1 MFLTVRI
8 INTVFFFSVLPA
20 LFHCASL
27 TASPSVFFNSS
38 LCWILALLSMIASYR
53 TLKRWW
59 EYQSWHREG
68 AFTQAINSLTVM
80 HKHTASNHQSATDQW
95 LRFVCLHVFIFLRT
109 NKLFTSA
116 ALNKPLSHT
125 TAPYLVLD
133 TFYFK
138 VCLCAR
144 FSLCVDSVYGLQSS
158 LIMAVLEVKVKTVNG
173 RLIIS
178 ITSYSLSG
186 FCCRERISHSLTHFR
201 ITAFVY
207 VSTIQQSF
215 SFHSFFPDSCN
226 VICSLAEQMEIMVPV
241 LSFARRLRHWILAK
255 KKFLF
260 KILLQWK

>member
-1 MFLTVRI
+1 
-8 INTVFFFSVLPA
+8 
-20 LFHCASL
+20 
-27 TASPSVFFNSS
+27 
-38 LCWILALLSMIASYR
+38 
-53 TLKRWW
+53 
-59 EYQSWHREG
+59 
-68 AFTQAINSLTVM
+68 M

-109 NKLFTSA
+109 NKLFTCA

-158 LIMAVLEVKVKTVNG
+158 PIRAVLEVKVKTVNG

-178 ITSYSLSG
+178 IASYSLSG
-186 FCCRERISHSLTHFR
+186 FCSRERISHSLTHFR
-201 ITAFVY
+201 ITAFVC

-241 LSFARRLRHWILAK
+241 LSFARRLQHWRLAK
-255 KKFLF
+255 KSFCSKFCYNENNDLF
-260 KILLQWK
+260 PFFINFFYKNMSGPSSSLLYDFLTRN